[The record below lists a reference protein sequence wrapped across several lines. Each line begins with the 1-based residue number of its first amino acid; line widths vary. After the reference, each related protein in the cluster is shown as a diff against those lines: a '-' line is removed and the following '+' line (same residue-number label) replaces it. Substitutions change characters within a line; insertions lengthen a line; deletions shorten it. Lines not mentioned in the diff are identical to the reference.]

1 MVGRLSMPA
10 IESQPPRTGHGPPV
24 QDPPPPGSLAA
35 MTAPEAQ
42 LEDDGH
48 GLAPAAR
55 GWFVVN
61 LAQARAGGS
70 EKLGVW
76 TELEPPEAFE
86 DYGIGVHVL
95 QPGQPNGRYHEE
107 DNQEDF
113 LVLAGECI
121 AIVEEEER
129 HLKAWDFVHCPRGT
143 RHIFVGAGDGPC
155 VIFMVGARAA
165 DRSILYP
172 RSELALRHGAGAHS
186 ETTVSAEAYAPYSRW
201 QPGPVDHTGLPWA

>member
-1 MVGRLSMPA
+1 MARRARIAAGRLA
-10 IESQPPRTGHGPPV
+10 RV
-24 QDPPPPGSLAA
+24 
-35 MTAPEAQ
+35 TAPEAR

-61 LAQARAGGS
+61 LAEARGRGS
-70 EKLGVW
+70 EKVGTW
-76 TELEPPEAFE
+76 TALEPPEAFE

-95 QPGQPNGRYHEE
+95 QPGQANGRYHEE

-121 AIVEEEER
+121 AIVEEQER
-129 HLKAWDFVHCPRGT
+129 RLKAWDFVHCPRGT

-155 VIFMVGARAA
+155 AILMVGTR
-165 DRSILYP
+165 RPGLLYP
-172 RSELALRHGAGAHS
+172 VSEVAARYGASVQAP
-186 ETTVSAEAYAPYSRW
+186 TTTSRQAYAGDP
-201 QPGPVDHTGLPWA
+201 PHTDVRFPWPP